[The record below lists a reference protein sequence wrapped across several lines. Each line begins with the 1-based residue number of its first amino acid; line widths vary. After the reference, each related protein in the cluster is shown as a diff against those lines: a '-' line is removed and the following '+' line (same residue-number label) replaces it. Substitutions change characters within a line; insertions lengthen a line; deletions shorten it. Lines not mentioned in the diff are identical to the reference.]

1 MIKIFHQKYVFMVLV
16 GCLIWPL
23 SVFSNEDYLLT
34 EKTYKALSAAQEKIE
49 QQQYRQAEADLKKLV
64 SDTEAG
70 SYERAVVL
78 QTLGYLYSETEQY
91 KLATEQFEQALA
103 LNALPE
109 DVTHNLRFNLA
120 QLLIGDGR
128 YQQGIESLTQWLQ
141 KEPQANSS
149 AYVLLATAYYQ
160 INQFTK
166 AVEAI
171 RTAIQRDNAP
181 KENWYRL
188 QLSAHMEMQQYNQ
201 AINVL
206 EILIER
212 FPVNKTYWDQ
222 LAALYAQQEKRVTA
236 LAVQT
241 LAKRLNLGDNDTV
254 LRLANMYRF
263 LNIPYKSA
271 QLLQK
276 SMDDGVIERNF
287 KNLEA
292 LADSWLAARE
302 NDNAAQ
308 VLVQMQSLDSS
319 GETDLKL
326 ARVYIGSEDWA
337 AAAAPLQ
344 QSLEKLPEAKRGQAW
359 MLSGMVNYHLGNLEQ
374 SEQHLNRALSYS
386 EVSNQASQWLRHLQN
401 TRPDKDD
408 A

>member
-1 MIKIFHQKYVFMVLV
+1 MKKLTQKFALITLV
-16 GCLIWPL
+16 ACLALPL
-23 SVFSNEDYLLT
+23 TSMAEDEYLLS
-34 EKTYKALSAAQEKIE
+34 EATYKSLNAAQEKME

-64 SDTEAG
+64 GETDAG

-78 QTLGYLYSETEQY
+78 QTLGYLYSETEEYQ
-91 KLATEQFEQALA
+91 LAAEQFEDALA

-109 DVTHNLRFNLA
+109 DVTHNLRYNLA
-120 QLLIGDGR
+120 QLLISDGA
-128 YQQGIESLTQWLQ
+128 YQKGIDLLTQWLN

-160 INQFTK
+160 INQFTN

-171 RTAIQRDNAP
+171 RTAIQRDNSP

-222 LAALYAQQEKRVTA
+222 LAALYAQQEKRLTS
-236 LAVQT
+236 LAVQM

-254 LRLANMYRF
+254 LRLANMYRY

-287 KNLEA
+287 KNLES

-302 NDNAAQ
+302 NENATQ
-308 VLVQMQSLDSS
+308 VLAQMQSMDSS

-326 ARVYIGSEDWA
+326 ARVFISMEQWDEA
-337 AAAAPLQ
+337 AGPLQ

-359 MLSGMVNYHLGNLEQ
+359 MLSGMVNYHLGNMQQ
-374 SEQHLNRALSYS
+374 SEQHLNRALAYT
-386 EVSNQASQWLRHLQN
+386 EVRNQASQWLRHLQN
-401 TRPDKDD
+401 TRKDNED

>member
-1 MIKIFHQKYVFMVLV
+1 MKKLTQKFALMTLV
-16 GCLIWPL
+16 ACLALPL
-23 SVFSNEDYLLT
+23 TSMAEDEYLLS
-34 EKTYKALSAAQEKIE
+34 EATYKSLNAAQEKME

-64 SDTEAG
+64 GETDAG

-78 QTLGYLYSETEQY
+78 QTLGYLYSETEEY
-91 KLATEQFEQALA
+91 KLAAEQFEDALA

-109 DVTHNLRFNLA
+109 DVTHNLRYNLA
-120 QLLIGDGR
+120 QLLISDGA
-128 YQQGIESLTQWLQ
+128 YQKGIDLLTQWLN
-141 KEPQANSS
+141 KESQANSS

-160 INQFTK
+160 INQFTN

-171 RTAIQRDNAP
+171 RTAIQRDNSP

-212 FPVNKTYWDQ
+212 FPINKTYWDQ
-222 LAALYAQQEKRVTA
+222 LAALYAQQDKRLTS
-236 LAVQT
+236 LAVQM
-241 LAKRLNLGDNDTV
+241 LAKRLNLGDKDTV
-254 LRLANMYRF
+254 LRLANMYRY

-276 SMDDGVIERNF
+276 SMDDGVVERNF
-287 KNLEA
+287 KNLES

-302 NDNAAQ
+302 NENATQ
-308 VLVQMQSLDSS
+308 VLARMQSMDSS

-326 ARVYIGSEDWA
+326 ARVFISMEQWDEA
-337 AAAAPLQ
+337 AGPLQ

-359 MLSGMVNYHLGNLEQ
+359 MLSGMVNYHLGNMQQ
-374 SEQHLNRALSYS
+374 SEQHLNRALAYT
-386 EVSNQASQWLRHLQN
+386 EVRNQASQWLRHLQN
-401 TRPDKDD
+401 TRKDKED

>member
-1 MIKIFHQKYVFMVLV
+1 MKKLTQKFALMTLV
-16 GCLIWPL
+16 ACLALPL
-23 SVFSNEDYLLT
+23 TSMAEDEYLLS
-34 EKTYKALSAAQEKIE
+34 EATYKSLNAAQEKME

-64 SDTEAG
+64 GETDAG

-78 QTLGYLYSETEQY
+78 QTLGYLYSETEEY
-91 KLATEQFEQALA
+91 KLAAEQFEDALA

-109 DVTHNLRFNLA
+109 DVTHNLRYNLA
-120 QLLIGDGR
+120 QLLISDGA
-128 YQQGIESLTQWLQ
+128 YQKGIDLLTQWLN
-141 KEPQANSS
+141 KESQANSS

-160 INQFTK
+160 INHFTN

-171 RTAIQRDNAP
+171 RTAIQRDNSP

-212 FPVNKTYWDQ
+212 FPINKTYWDQ
-222 LAALYAQQEKRVTA
+222 LAALYAQQDKRLTS
-236 LAVQT
+236 LAVQM
-241 LAKRLNLGDNDTV
+241 LAKRLNLGDKDTV
-254 LRLANMYRF
+254 LRLANMYRY

-287 KNLEA
+287 KNLES

-302 NDNAAQ
+302 NENATQ
-308 VLVQMQSLDSS
+308 VLARMQSMDSS

-326 ARVYIGSEDWA
+326 ARVFISMEQWDEA
-337 AAAAPLQ
+337 AGPLQ

-359 MLSGMVNYHLGNLEQ
+359 MLSGMVNYHLGNMQQ
-374 SEQHLNRALSYS
+374 SEQHLNRALAYT
-386 EVSNQASQWLRHLQN
+386 EVRNQASQWLRHLQN
-401 TRPDKDD
+401 TRKDKED

>member
-1 MIKIFHQKYVFMVLV
+1 MKKFTQKFALMTLV
-16 GCLIWPL
+16 ACLALPL
-23 SVFSNEDYLLT
+23 TSMAEDEYLLS
-34 EKTYKALSAAQEKIE
+34 EATYKSLNAAQEKME

-64 SDTEAG
+64 GETDAG

-78 QTLGYLYSETEQY
+78 QTLGYLYSETEEY
-91 KLATEQFEQALA
+91 KLAAEQFEDALA

-109 DVTHNLRFNLA
+109 DVTHNLRYNLA
-120 QLLIGDGR
+120 QLLISDGA
-128 YQQGIESLTQWLQ
+128 YQKGIDLLTQWLN
-141 KEPQANSS
+141 KESQGNSS

-160 INQFTK
+160 INQFTN

-171 RTAIQRDNAP
+171 RTAIQRDNSP

-212 FPVNKTYWDQ
+212 FPINKTYWDQ
-222 LAALYAQQEKRVTA
+222 LAALYAQQDKRLTS
-236 LAVQT
+236 LAVQM
-241 LAKRLNLGDNDTV
+241 LAKRLNLGDKDTV
-254 LRLANMYRF
+254 LRLANMYRY

-276 SMDDGVIERNF
+276 SMDDGVVERNF
-287 KNLEA
+287 KNLES

-302 NDNAAQ
+302 NENATQ
-308 VLVQMQSLDSS
+308 VLARMQSMDSS

-326 ARVYIGSEDWA
+326 ARVFISMEQWDEA
-337 AAAAPLQ
+337 AGPLQ

-359 MLSGMVNYHLGNLEQ
+359 MLSGMVNYHLGNMQQ
-374 SEQHLNRALSYS
+374 SEQHLNRALAYT
-386 EVSNQASQWLRHLQN
+386 EVRNQASQWLRHLQN
-401 TRPDKDD
+401 TRKDKED

>member
-1 MIKIFHQKYVFMVLV
+1 MKKLTQKFALMTLV
-16 GCLIWPL
+16 ACLALPL
-23 SVFSNEDYLLT
+23 TSMAEDEYLLS
-34 EKTYKALSAAQEKIE
+34 EATYKSLNAAQEKME

-64 SDTEAG
+64 GETDAG

-78 QTLGYLYSETEQY
+78 QTLGYLYSETEEY
-91 KLATEQFEQALA
+91 KLAAEQFEDALA

-109 DVTHNLRFNLA
+109 DVTHNLRYNLA
-120 QLLIGDGR
+120 QLLISDGA
-128 YQQGIESLTQWLQ
+128 YQKGIDLLTQWLN

-160 INQFTK
+160 INQFTN

-171 RTAIQRDNAP
+171 RTAIQRDNSP

-222 LAALYAQQEKRVTA
+222 LAALYAQQEKRLTS
-236 LAVQT
+236 LAVQM

-254 LRLANMYRF
+254 LRLANMYRY

-287 KNLEA
+287 KNLQS
-292 LADSWLAARE
+292 LADSRLAARE
-302 NDNAAQ
+302 NENATQ
-308 VLVQMQSLDSS
+308 VLAQMQSMDSS

-326 ARVYIGSEDWA
+326 ARVFISMEQWDEA
-337 AAAAPLQ
+337 AGPLQ

-359 MLSGMVNYHLGNLEQ
+359 MLSGMVNYHLGNMQQ
-374 SEQHLNRALSYS
+374 SEQHLNRALAYT
-386 EVSNQASQWLRHLQN
+386 EVRNQASQWLRHLQN
-401 TRPDKDD
+401 TRKDNED

>member
-1 MIKIFHQKYVFMVLV
+1 MKKLTQKFALMTLV
-16 GCLIWPL
+16 ACLALPL
-23 SVFSNEDYLLT
+23 TSMAEDEYLLS
-34 EKTYKALSAAQEKIE
+34 EATYKSLNAAQEKME

-64 SDTEAG
+64 GETDPG

-78 QTLGYLYSETEQY
+78 QTLGYLYSETEEY
-91 KLATEQFEQALA
+91 KLAAEQFEDALA

-109 DVTHNLRFNLA
+109 DVTHNLRYNLA
-120 QLLIGDGR
+120 QLLISDGA
-128 YQQGIESLTQWLQ
+128 YQKGIDLLTQWLN
-141 KEPQANSS
+141 KESQANSS

-160 INQFTK
+160 INQFTN

-171 RTAIQRDNAP
+171 RTAIQRDNSP

-212 FPVNKTYWDQ
+212 FPINKTYWDQ
-222 LAALYAQQEKRVTA
+222 LAALYAQQDKRLTS
-236 LAVQT
+236 LAVQM
-241 LAKRLNLGDNDTV
+241 LAKRLNLGDKDTV
-254 LRLANMYRF
+254 LRLANMYRY

-287 KNLEA
+287 KNLES

-302 NDNAAQ
+302 NENATQ
-308 VLVQMQSLDSS
+308 VLARMQSMDSS

-326 ARVYIGSEDWA
+326 ARVFISMEQWDEA
-337 AAAAPLQ
+337 AGPLQ

-359 MLSGMVNYHLGNLEQ
+359 MLSGMVNYHLGNIQQ
-374 SEQHLNRALSYS
+374 SEQHLNRALAYT
-386 EVSNQASQWLRHLQN
+386 EVRNQASQWLRHLQN
-401 TRPDKDD
+401 TRKDKED

>member
-1 MIKIFHQKYVFMVLV
+1 MKKLTQKFALMTLV
-16 GCLIWPL
+16 ACLALPL
-23 SVFSNEDYLLT
+23 TSMAEDEYLLS
-34 EKTYKALSAAQEKIE
+34 EATYKSLNAAQEKME
-49 QQQYRQAEADLKKLV
+49 QQQYRQVEADLKKLV
-64 SDTEAG
+64 GETDAG

-78 QTLGYLYSETEQY
+78 QTLGYLYSETEEY
-91 KLATEQFEQALA
+91 KLAAEQFEDALA

-109 DVTHNLRFNLA
+109 DVTHNLRYNLA
-120 QLLIGDGR
+120 QLLISDGA
-128 YQQGIESLTQWLQ
+128 YQKGIDLLTQWLN
-141 KEPQANSS
+141 KESQANSS

-160 INQFTK
+160 INQFTN

-171 RTAIQRDNAP
+171 RTAIQRDNSP

-212 FPVNKTYWDQ
+212 FPINKTYWDQ
-222 LAALYAQQEKRVTA
+222 LAALYAQQDKRLTS
-236 LAVQT
+236 LAVQM
-241 LAKRLNLGDNDTV
+241 LAKRLNLGDKDTV
-254 LRLANMYRF
+254 LRLANMYRY

-276 SMDDGVIERNF
+276 SMDDGVVERNF
-287 KNLEA
+287 KNLES

-302 NDNAAQ
+302 NENATQ
-308 VLVQMQSLDSS
+308 VLARMQSMDSS

-326 ARVYIGSEDWA
+326 ARVFISMEQWDEA
-337 AAAAPLQ
+337 AGPLK

-359 MLSGMVNYHLGNLEQ
+359 MLSGMVNYHLGNMQQ
-374 SEQHLNRALSYS
+374 SEQHLNRALAYT
-386 EVSNQASQWLRHLQN
+386 EVRNQASQWLRHLQN
-401 TRPDKDD
+401 TRKDKED

>member
-1 MIKIFHQKYVFMVLV
+1 MKKLTQKFALMTLV
-16 GCLIWPL
+16 ACLALPL
-23 SVFSNEDYLLT
+23 TSMAEDEYLLS
-34 EKTYKALSAAQEKIE
+34 EATYKSLNAAQEKME

-64 SDTEAG
+64 GETDAG

-78 QTLGYLYSETEQY
+78 QTLGYLYSETEEY
-91 KLATEQFEQALA
+91 KLAAEQFEYALG

-109 DVTHNLRFNLA
+109 DVTHNLRYNLA
-120 QLLIGDGR
+120 QLLISDGA
-128 YQQGIESLTQWLQ
+128 YQKGIDLLTQWLN
-141 KEPQANSS
+141 KESQANSS

-160 INQFTK
+160 INQFTN

-171 RTAIQRDNAP
+171 RTAIQRDNSP

-188 QLSAHMEMQQYNQ
+188 QLSAHMEMQQYNH

-212 FPVNKTYWDQ
+212 FPINKTYWDQ
-222 LAALYAQQEKRVTA
+222 LAALYAQQDKRLTS
-236 LAVQT
+236 LAVQM
-241 LAKRLNLGDNDTV
+241 LAKRLNLGEKDTV
-254 LRLANMYRF
+254 LRLANMYRY

-287 KNLEA
+287 KNLES

-302 NDNAAQ
+302 NENATQ
-308 VLVQMQSLDSS
+308 VLARMQSMDSS

-326 ARVYIGSEDWA
+326 ARVFISMEQWDEA
-337 AAAAPLQ
+337 AGPLQ

-359 MLSGMVNYHLGNLEQ
+359 MLSGMVNYHLGNIQQ
-374 SEQHLNRALSYS
+374 SEQHLNRALAYT
-386 EVSNQASQWLRHLQN
+386 EVRNQASQWLRHLQN
-401 TRPDKDD
+401 TRKDKED

>member
-1 MIKIFHQKYVFMVLV
+1 MKKLTQKFALMTLV
-16 GCLIWPL
+16 ACLALPL
-23 SVFSNEDYLLT
+23 TSMAEDEYLLS
-34 EKTYKALSAAQEKIE
+34 EATYKSLNAAQEKME
-49 QQQYRQAEADLKKLV
+49 KQQYRQAEADLKKLV
-64 SDTEAG
+64 GETDAG

-78 QTLGYLYSETEQY
+78 QTLGYLYSETEEY
-91 KLATEQFEQALA
+91 KLAAEQFEDALA

-109 DVTHNLRFNLA
+109 DVTHNLRYNLA
-120 QLLIGDGR
+120 QLLISDGA
-128 YQQGIESLTQWLQ
+128 YQKGIDLLTQWLN

-160 INQFTK
+160 INQFTN

-171 RTAIQRDNAP
+171 RTAIQRDNSP

-222 LAALYAQQEKRVTA
+222 LAALYAQQEKRLTS
-236 LAVQT
+236 LAVQM
-241 LAKRLNLGDNDTV
+241 LAKRLNLGDKDTV
-254 LRLANMYRF
+254 LRLANMYRY

-287 KNLEA
+287 KNLES

-302 NDNAAQ
+302 NENATQ
-308 VLVQMQSLDSS
+308 VLAQMQSMDSS

-326 ARVYIGSEDWA
+326 ARVFISMEQWDEA
-337 AAAAPLQ
+337 AGPLQ

-359 MLSGMVNYHLGNLEQ
+359 MLSGMVNYHLGNMQQ
-374 SEQHLNRALSYS
+374 SEQHLNRALAYT
-386 EVSNQASQWLRHLQN
+386 EVRNQASQWLRHLQN
-401 TRPDKDD
+401 TRKDNED

>member
-1 MIKIFHQKYVFMVLV
+1 MKKLTQKFALMTLV
-16 GCLIWPL
+16 ACLALPL
-23 SVFSNEDYLLT
+23 TSMAEDEYLLS
-34 EKTYKALSAAQEKIE
+34 EATYKSLNAAQEKME

-64 SDTEAG
+64 GETDAG

-78 QTLGYLYSETEQY
+78 QTLGYLYSETEEY
-91 KLATEQFEQALA
+91 KLAAEQFEDALA

-109 DVTHNLRFNLA
+109 DVTHNLRYNLA
-120 QLLIGDGR
+120 QLLISDGA
-128 YQQGIESLTQWLQ
+128 YQKGIDLLTQWLN

-160 INQFTK
+160 INQFTN

-171 RTAIQRDNAP
+171 RTAIQRDNSP

-222 LAALYAQQEKRVTA
+222 LAALYAQQEKRLTS
-236 LAVQT
+236 LAVQM
-241 LAKRLNLGDNDTV
+241 LAKRLNLGDKDTV
-254 LRLANMYRF
+254 LRLANMYRY

-287 KNLEA
+287 KNLES

-302 NDNAAQ
+302 NENATQ
-308 VLVQMQSLDSS
+308 VLAQMQSMDSS

-326 ARVYIGSEDWA
+326 ARVFISMEQWDEA
-337 AAAAPLQ
+337 AGPLQ

-359 MLSGMVNYHLGNLEQ
+359 MLSGMVNYHLGNMQQ
-374 SEQHLNRALSYS
+374 SEQHLNRALAYT
-386 EVSNQASQWLRHLQN
+386 EVRNQASQWLRHLQN
-401 TRPDKDD
+401 TRKDNED

>member
-1 MIKIFHQKYVFMVLV
+1 MKKLTQKFALMILV
-16 GCLIWPL
+16 ACLALPL
-23 SVFSNEDYLLT
+23 TSMAEDEYLLS
-34 EKTYKALSAAQEKIE
+34 EATYKSLNAAQEKME

-64 SDTEAG
+64 SETDAG

-78 QTLGYLYSETEQY
+78 QTLGDLYSETEEY
-91 KLATEQFEQALA
+91 KLAAEQFEDALA

-109 DVTHNLRFNLA
+109 DVTQNLRYNLA
-120 QLLIGDGR
+120 QLLISDGA
-128 YQQGIESLTQWLQ
+128 YQKGIDLLTQWLN
-141 KEPQANSS
+141 KESQANSS

-160 INQFTK
+160 INQFTN

-171 RTAIQRDNAP
+171 RTAIQRDNSP

-212 FPVNKTYWDQ
+212 FPINKTYWDQ
-222 LAALYAQQEKRVTA
+222 LAALYAQQDKRLTS
-236 LAVQT
+236 LAVQM
-241 LAKRLNLGDNDTV
+241 LAKRLNLGDKDTV
-254 LRLANMYRF
+254 LRLANMYRY

-276 SMDDGVIERNF
+276 SMYDGVIERNF
-287 KNLEA
+287 KNLES

-302 NDNAAQ
+302 NENATQ
-308 VLVQMQSLDSS
+308 VLARMQSMDAS

-326 ARVYIGSEDWA
+326 ARVFISMEQWDEA
-337 AAAAPLQ
+337 AGPLQ

-359 MLSGMVNYHLGNLEQ
+359 MLSGMVNYHLGNMQQ
-374 SEQHLNRALSYS
+374 SEQHLNRALAYT
-386 EVSNQASQWLRHLQN
+386 EVRNQASQWLRHLQN
-401 TRPDKDD
+401 TRKDKED

>member
-1 MIKIFHQKYVFMVLV
+1 MKKLTQKFALMTLV
-16 GCLIWPL
+16 ACLALPL
-23 SVFSNEDYLLT
+23 TLMAEDEYLLS
-34 EKTYKALSAAQEKIE
+34 EATYKSLNAAQEKME

-64 SDTEAG
+64 GETDPG

-78 QTLGYLYSETEQY
+78 QTLGYLYSETEEY
-91 KLATEQFEQALA
+91 KLAAEQFEDALA

-109 DVTHNLRFNLA
+109 DVTHNLRYNLA
-120 QLLIGDGR
+120 QLLISDGA
-128 YQQGIESLTQWLQ
+128 YQKGIDLLTQWLN
-141 KEPQANSS
+141 KESQANSS

-160 INQFTK
+160 INHFTN

-171 RTAIQRDNAP
+171 RTAIQRDNSP

-212 FPVNKTYWDQ
+212 FPINKTYWDQ
-222 LAALYAQQEKRVTA
+222 LAALYAQQDKRLTS
-236 LAVQT
+236 LAVQM
-241 LAKRLNLGDNDTV
+241 LAKRLNLGDKDTV
-254 LRLANMYRF
+254 LRLANMYRY

-287 KNLEA
+287 KNLES

-302 NDNAAQ
+302 NENATQ
-308 VLVQMQSLDSS
+308 VLARMQSMDSS

-326 ARVYIGSEDWA
+326 ARVFISMEQWDEA
-337 AAAAPLQ
+337 AGPLQ

-359 MLSGMVNYHLGNLEQ
+359 MLSGMVNYHLGNMQQ
-374 SEQHLNRALSYS
+374 SEQHLNRALAYT
-386 EVSNQASQWLRHLQN
+386 EVRNQASQWLRHLQN
-401 TRPDKDD
+401 TRKDKED

>member
-1 MIKIFHQKYVFMVLV
+1 MKKLTQKFALMTLV
-16 GCLIWPL
+16 ACLALPL
-23 SVFSNEDYLLT
+23 TSMAEDEYLLS
-34 EKTYKALSAAQEKIE
+34 EATYKSLNAAQEKME

-64 SDTEAG
+64 GETDPG

-78 QTLGYLYSETEQY
+78 QTLGYLYSETEEY
-91 KLATEQFEQALA
+91 KLAAEQFEDALA

-109 DVTHNLRFNLA
+109 DVTHNLRYNLA
-120 QLLIGDGR
+120 QLLISDGA
-128 YQQGIESLTQWLQ
+128 YQKGIDLLTQWLN
-141 KEPQANSS
+141 KESQANSS

-160 INQFTK
+160 INQFTN

-171 RTAIQRDNAP
+171 RTAIQRDNSP

-212 FPVNKTYWDQ
+212 FPINKTYWDQ
-222 LAALYAQQEKRVTA
+222 LAALYAQQDKRLTS
-236 LAVQT
+236 LAVQM
-241 LAKRLNLGDNDTV
+241 LAKRLNLGDKETV
-254 LRLANMYRF
+254 LRLANMYRY

-287 KNLEA
+287 KNLES

-302 NDNAAQ
+302 NENATQ
-308 VLVQMQSLDSS
+308 VLARMQSMDSS

-326 ARVYIGSEDWA
+326 ARVFISMEQWDEA
-337 AAAAPLQ
+337 AGPLQ

-359 MLSGMVNYHLGNLEQ
+359 MLSGMVNYHLGNIQQ
-374 SEQHLNRALSYS
+374 SEQHLNRALAYT
-386 EVSNQASQWLRHLQN
+386 EVRNQASQWLRHLQN
-401 TRPDKDD
+401 TRKDKED

>member
-1 MIKIFHQKYVFMVLV
+1 MKKLTQKFALMTLV
-16 GCLIWPL
+16 ACLALPL
-23 SVFSNEDYLLT
+23 TSMAEDEYLLS
-34 EKTYKALSAAQEKIE
+34 EATYKSLNAAQEKME

-64 SDTEAG
+64 GDTDAG

-91 KLATEQFEQALA
+91 KLAAQQFEDALA

-109 DVTHNLRFNLA
+109 DVTHNLRYNLA
-120 QLLIGDGR
+120 QLLISDGA
-128 YQQGIESLTQWLQ
+128 YQKGIDLLTQWLD

-160 INQFTK
+160 INQFTN

-171 RTAIQRDNAP
+171 RTAIQRDNSP

-222 LAALYAQQEKRVTA
+222 LAALYAQQEKRLTS
-236 LAVQT
+236 LAVQM
-241 LAKRLNLGDNDTV
+241 LAKRLNLGDKDTV
-254 LRLANMYRF
+254 LRLANMYRY

-287 KNLEA
+287 KNLES

-302 NDNAAQ
+302 NENATQ
-308 VLVQMQSLDSS
+308 VLAQMQSMDSS

-326 ARVYIGSEDWA
+326 ARVFISMEQWDEA
-337 AAAAPLQ
+337 AGPLQ

-359 MLSGMVNYHLGNLEQ
+359 MLSGMVNFHLGNRER
-374 SEQHLNRALSYS
+374 SEQHLNRALAYS
-386 EVSNQASQWLRHLQN
+386 EVRNQATQWLRHLQN
-401 TRPDKDD
+401 TQPDKDD

>member
-1 MIKIFHQKYVFMVLV
+1 MKKLTQKFALMTLV
-16 GCLIWPL
+16 ACLALPL
-23 SVFSNEDYLLT
+23 ISMAEDEYLLS
-34 EKTYKALSAAQEKIE
+34 EATYKSLNAAQEKME
-49 QQQYRQAEADLKKLV
+49 KQQYRQAEADLKKLV
-64 SDTEAG
+64 GETDAG

-78 QTLGYLYSETEQY
+78 QTLGYLYSETEEY
-91 KLATEQFEQALA
+91 KLAAEQFEDALA

-109 DVTHNLRFNLA
+109 DVTHNLRYNLA
-120 QLLIGDGR
+120 QLLISDGA
-128 YQQGIESLTQWLQ
+128 YQKGIDLLTQWLN

-160 INQFTK
+160 INQFTN

-171 RTAIQRDNAP
+171 RTAIQRDNSP

-222 LAALYAQQEKRVTA
+222 LAALYAQQEKRLTS
-236 LAVQT
+236 LAVQM
-241 LAKRLNLGDNDTV
+241 LAKRLNLGDKDTV
-254 LRLANMYRF
+254 LRLANMYRY

-287 KNLEA
+287 KNLES

-302 NDNAAQ
+302 NENATQ
-308 VLVQMQSLDSS
+308 VLAQMQSMDSS

-326 ARVYIGSEDWA
+326 ARVFISMEQWDEA
-337 AAAAPLQ
+337 AGPLQ

-359 MLSGMVNYHLGNLEQ
+359 MLSGMVNYHLGNMQQ
-374 SEQHLNRALSYS
+374 SEQHLNRALAYT
-386 EVSNQASQWLRHLQN
+386 EVRNQASQWLRHLQN
-401 TRPDKDD
+401 TRKDNED

>member
-1 MIKIFHQKYVFMVLV
+1 MKKLTQKLALMTLV
-16 GCLIWPL
+16 ACLALPL
-23 SVFSNEDYLLT
+23 TSMAEDEYLLS
-34 EKTYKALSAAQEKIE
+34 EATYKSLNAAQEKME

-64 SDTEAG
+64 GETDAG

-78 QTLGYLYSETEQY
+78 QTLGYLYSETEEY
-91 KLATEQFEQALA
+91 KLAAEQFEDALA

-109 DVTHNLRFNLA
+109 DVTHNLRYNLA
-120 QLLIGDGR
+120 QLLISDGA
-128 YQQGIESLTQWLQ
+128 YQKGIDLLTQWLN

-160 INQFTK
+160 INQFTN

-171 RTAIQRDNAP
+171 RTAIQRDNSP

-222 LAALYAQQEKRVTA
+222 LAALYAQQEKRLTS
-236 LAVQT
+236 LAVQM

-254 LRLANMYRF
+254 LRLANMYRY

-287 KNLEA
+287 KNLES

-302 NDNAAQ
+302 NENATQ
-308 VLVQMQSLDSS
+308 VLAQMQSMDSS

-326 ARVYIGSEDWA
+326 ARVFISMEQWDEA
-337 AAAAPLQ
+337 AGPLQ

-359 MLSGMVNYHLGNLEQ
+359 MLSGMVNYHLGNMQQ
-374 SEQHLNRALSYS
+374 SEQHLNRALAYT
-386 EVSNQASQWLRHLQN
+386 EVRNQASQWLRHLQN
-401 TRPDKDD
+401 TRKDNED

>member
-1 MIKIFHQKYVFMVLV
+1 MKKLTQKFALMTLV
-16 GCLIWPL
+16 ACLALPL
-23 SVFSNEDYLLT
+23 TSMAEDEYLLS
-34 EKTYKALSAAQEKIE
+34 EATYKSLNAAQEKME

-64 SDTEAG
+64 GETDAG

-78 QTLGYLYSETEQY
+78 QTLGYLYSETEEY
-91 KLATEQFEQALA
+91 KLAAEQFEDALA

-109 DVTHNLRFNLA
+109 DVTHNLRYNLA
-120 QLLIGDGR
+120 QLLISDGA
-128 YQQGIESLTQWLQ
+128 YQKGIDLLTQWLN
-141 KEPQANSS
+141 KESQANSS

-160 INQFTK
+160 INQFTN

-171 RTAIQRDNAP
+171 RTAIQRDNSP

-212 FPVNKTYWDQ
+212 FPINKTYWDQ
-222 LAALYAQQEKRVTA
+222 LAALYAQQDKRLTS
-236 LAVQT
+236 LAVQM
-241 LAKRLNLGDNDTV
+241 LAKRLNLGEKDTV
-254 LRLANMYRF
+254 LRLANMYRY

-287 KNLEA
+287 KNLES

-302 NDNAAQ
+302 NENATQ
-308 VLVQMQSLDSS
+308 VLARMQSMDSS

-326 ARVYIGSEDWA
+326 ARVFISMEQWDEA
-337 AAAAPLQ
+337 AGPLQ

-359 MLSGMVNYHLGNLEQ
+359 MLSGMVNYHLGNMQQ
-374 SEQHLNRALSYS
+374 SEQHLNRALAYT
-386 EVSNQASQWLRHLQN
+386 EVRNQASQWLRHLQN
-401 TRPDKDD
+401 TRKDKED

>member
-1 MIKIFHQKYVFMVLV
+1 MKKLTQKFALMTLV
-16 GCLIWPL
+16 ACLALPL
-23 SVFSNEDYLLT
+23 ISMAEDEYLLS
-34 EKTYKALSAAQEKIE
+34 EATYKSLNAAQEKME

-64 SDTEAG
+64 GETDAG

-78 QTLGYLYSETEQY
+78 QTLGYLYSETEEY
-91 KLATEQFEQALA
+91 KLAAEQFEDALA

-109 DVTHNLRFNLA
+109 DVTHNLRYNLA
-120 QLLIGDGR
+120 QLLISDGA
-128 YQQGIESLTQWLQ
+128 YQKGIDLLTQWLN

-160 INQFTK
+160 INQFTN

-171 RTAIQRDNAP
+171 RTAIQRDNSP

-222 LAALYAQQEKRVTA
+222 LAALYAQQEKRLTS
-236 LAVQT
+236 LAVQM
-241 LAKRLNLGDNDTV
+241 LAKRLNLGDKDTV
-254 LRLANMYRF
+254 LRLANMYRY

-287 KNLEA
+287 KNLES

-302 NDNAAQ
+302 NENATQ
-308 VLVQMQSLDSS
+308 VLAQMQSMDSS

-326 ARVYIGSEDWA
+326 ARVFISMEQWDEA
-337 AAAAPLQ
+337 AGPLQ

-359 MLSGMVNYHLGNLEQ
+359 MLSGMVNYHLGNMQQ
-374 SEQHLNRALSYS
+374 SEQHLNRALAYT
-386 EVSNQASQWLRHLQN
+386 EVRNQASQWLRHLQN
-401 TRPDKDD
+401 TRKDNED

>member
-1 MIKIFHQKYVFMVLV
+1 MKKLTQKFALMTLV
-16 GCLIWPL
+16 ACLALPL
-23 SVFSNEDYLLT
+23 TLMAEDEYLLS
-34 EKTYKALSAAQEKIE
+34 EATYKSLNAAQEKME

-64 SDTEAG
+64 SETDAG

-78 QTLGYLYSETEQY
+78 QTLGYLYSETEEY
-91 KLATEQFEQALA
+91 KLAAEQFEDALG

-109 DVTHNLRFNLA
+109 DVTHNLRYNLA
-120 QLLIGDGR
+120 QLLISDGA
-128 YQQGIESLTQWLQ
+128 YQKGIDLLTQWLN
-141 KEPQANSS
+141 KESQANSS

-160 INQFTK
+160 INQFTN

-171 RTAIQRDNAP
+171 RTAIQRDNSP

-212 FPVNKTYWDQ
+212 FPINKTYWDQ
-222 LAALYAQQEKRVTA
+222 LAALYAQQDKRLTS
-236 LAVQT
+236 LAVQM
-241 LAKRLNLGDNDTV
+241 LAKRLNLGDKDTV
-254 LRLANMYRF
+254 LRLANMYRY

-287 KNLEA
+287 KNLES

-302 NDNAAQ
+302 NENATQ
-308 VLVQMQSLDSS
+308 VLARMQSMDSS

-326 ARVYIGSEDWA
+326 ARVFISMEQWDEA
-337 AAAAPLQ
+337 AGPLQ

-359 MLSGMVNYHLGNLEQ
+359 MLSGMVNYHLGNIQQ
-374 SEQHLNRALSYS
+374 SEQHLNRALAYT
-386 EVSNQASQWLRHLQN
+386 EVRNQASQWLRHLQN
-401 TRPDKDD
+401 TRKDKED